1 MRDKTATNYSVRSLS
16 RVVRRFCH
24 ASGKSPLRAECTK
37 GAEVGI
43 NTCGHLFADDE
54 EVTPKMR
61 DWLRNQLKT
70 FLDGI

>member
-1 MRDKTATNYSVRSLS
+1 MTRPRRTTASVPFRGSCQ
-16 RVVRRFCH
+16 FCH